1 MKKKLIYIF
10 IFSSLFFILIYYG
23 IGFYLAN
30 KILKIDPT
38 CGLHEGSLPNTWS
51 TFVDHQDYSVLARS
65 QLRKNFPF
73 AEYHINKWQE
83 VYFPSR
89 ENNIKISGWFFNY
102 FPDRPIVIVV
112 HGLFPNG
119 KCKPESNLV
128 ASLLLKN
135 NINVLTIDLR
145 NYGNSSS
152 VSKYENLGLSEY
164 LDVLGAFDFLNQN
177 GFKKYEIGLL
187 GISLG
192 GTSTIFAAKNEP
204 SIKAIWLDSSLA
216 EFKLILKDEVARYG
230 LPHDF
235 GPAVSF
241 AGKIL
246 TGIDPIKLSPAFS
259 LTKNQNYFFTHG
271 DKDKRV
277 LPHHFSFFQKHVKEK
292 NINGSFWLVKN
303 SYHVDAMFKYPDE
316 YGDRMRIFF
325 EKNLKEN

>member
-1 MKKKLIYIF
+1 MKKKLIYILGIIFLF
-10 IFSSLFFILIYYG
+10 ITIFYFC

-30 KILKIDPT
+30 TILKIEAN

-51 TFVDHQDYSVLARS
+51 TFVDHHEYFVLVRS

-73 AEYHINKWQE
+73 EKYHIDKWQD

-89 ENNIKISGWFFNY
+89 DKEIKISGWFFNY
-102 FPDRPIVIVV
+102 FPKRPIVIVV

-119 KCKPESNLV
+119 KCKPESNLI

-135 NINVLTIDLR
+135 KINVLTIDLR

-164 LDVLGAFDFLNQN
+164 KDVLGAFDFLHQN
-177 GFKKYEIGLL
+177 GFEKHQIGLH

-192 GTSTIFAAKNEP
+192 GTSVIFAAEKEP
-204 SIKAIWLDSSLA
+204 SINAVWLDSSFA
-216 EFKLILKDEVARYG
+216 EFKLILKDEISRYG
-230 LPHDF
+230 FPHDF

-241 AGKIL
+241 AGKFL
-246 TGIDPIKLSPAFS
+246 TGIDPTKLSPAFS
-259 LTKNQNYFFTHG
+259 LTKTQNYFFTHG
-271 DKDKRV
+271 DKDLRV
-277 LPHHFSFFQKHVKEK
+277 LPHHFSFFQKYAKEK
-292 NINGSFWLVKN
+292 KIKANFWLAKN

-316 YGDRMRIFF
+316 YGLRMKEFF
-325 EKNLKEN
+325 EDNLKEQ